1 MGKSLFVVVSF
12 YIAASLFQSF
22 SVRLRELGRFDG
34 IKNLHRGGFVA
45 HARDPRSQEH
55 GVNDEVN
62 HFNSA
67 VKSLDTKCLVL

>member
-34 IKNLHRGGFVA
+34 IKTGTEVDLLPMLVIHAHRNMV
-45 HARDPRSQEH
+45 SMM
-55 GVNDEVN
+55 
-62 HFNSA
+62 
-67 VKSLDTKCLVL
+67 KSITLIQL